1 MARPWSTSIKSHSPP
16 AGRYVQIPVVGQAEA
31 CFLFCGLLDRPFA
44 SCSYMPGSEDR
55 IRAWARDAGVA
66 PLLVANT
73 AIGIPNSEYP
83 QRRQELLDRFVAC
96 VQEAREQGAA
106 LMGLV
111 AMSICPTEYAAREL
125 SAASGLPVLDALAC
139 QIALAEWWHRTGL
152 PPSLLRSPR
161 SAP

>member
-1 MARPWSTSIKSHSPP
+1 
-16 AGRYVQIPVVGQAEA
+16 

-66 PLLVANT
+66 PLLVATT

-125 SAASGLPVLDALAC
+125 STAAGLPVLDPLPC
-139 QIALAEWWHRTGL
+139 QIPFAAWCHRTCL
-152 PPSLLRSPR
+152 PPILLPSPR
-161 SAP
+161 

>member
-1 MARPWSTSIKSHSPP
+1 MGEFSAPYVLSPQR
-16 AGRYVQIPVVGQAEA
+16 AYRRLSFRCGRE
-31 CFLFCGLLDRPFA
+31 
-44 SCSYMPGSEDR
+44 
-55 IRAWARDAGVA
+55 

-125 SAASGLPVLDALAC
+125 SAAAGLPVLDALAC

-161 SAP
+161 WAS